1 MASKGR
7 TLRSCVVPTPPQ
19 PKGPPEEAKRDYQYN
34 TLLHFDDA
42 SESKE
47 DKREEAAGESARLW
61 VFEELMDESYA
72 VILDHIRPDIPVPG
86 AALCIIQATDL
97 DSITQRVPQANAGL
111 HFTLPEWD

>member
-1 MASKGR
+1 
-7 TLRSCVVPTPPQ
+7 
-19 PKGPPEEAKRDYQYN
+19 
-34 TLLHFDDA
+34 
-42 SESKE
+42 
-47 DKREEAAGESARLW
+47 
-61 VFEELMDESYA
+61 MDESYA

>member
-1 MASKGR
+1 MPARARKISEKRRLENQQDYGI
-7 TLRSCVVPTPPQ
+7 PP
-19 PKGPPEEAKRDYQYN
+19 K
-34 TLLHFDDA
+34 
-42 SESKE
+42 
-47 DKREEAAGESARLW
+47 